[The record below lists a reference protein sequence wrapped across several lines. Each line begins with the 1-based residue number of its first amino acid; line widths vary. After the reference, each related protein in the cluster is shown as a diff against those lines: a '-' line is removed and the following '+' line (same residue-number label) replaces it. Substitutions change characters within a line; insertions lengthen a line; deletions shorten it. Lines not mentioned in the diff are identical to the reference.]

1 MVRSVVHLENT
12 FLSLFGDSGRHCP
25 YVCCYDGMFPVLNIY
40 IYIYIHTHILSSLIE
55 KALYLQVFA
64 RTGGAYAYL
73 F

>member
-40 IYIYIHTHILSSLIE
+40 IYIHTHTYFHPSL
-55 KALYLQVFA
+55 KKHCTYKYLLEQVVHMLTSFS
-64 RTGGAYAYL
+64 
-73 F
+73 